1 MMSAKVFV
9 VIVTYNGS
17 KWVTPCFSS
26 LRKSTVPLHTIVID
40 NGSQDDTLARIAAD
54 YPEVEIIDTGKNH
67 GFGKANNIG
76 MELAYR
82 RGADYVFLLN
92 QDAWIDPDAVEKLVA
107 AHQRHPGYGII
118 SPMHLNGAGDGLDYG
133 FSNYIGPNKCRGLY
147 SDIYL
152 GRVKDIYDV
161 GFVNAAAWSMT
172 RKCLERVG
180 GFSPSFFHY
189 GEDDNY
195 AQRLH
200 FHKLELGV
208 LPTARIYHDR
218 EQRPPSKF
226 FESGETFRR
235 EVIARSSNPNANFS
249 FGREW
254 VSVLA
259 HLGYAL
265 ARVNMHDV
273 KLQLAKARLLA
284 AIDKATILANRERSK
299 AGRAAFLDLDGN
311 GGAIHP
317 ASITLRQVT
326 SVQ

>member
-1 MMSAKVFV
+1 MSAKVFV

-17 KWVTPCFSS
+17 KWITPCFSS

-40 NGSQDDTLARIAAD
+40 NGSKDDTLARIAAE
-54 YPEVEIIDTGKNH
+54 YPEVEVVNTGKNH

-76 MELAYR
+76 MELAYQ

-92 QDAWIDPDAVEKLVA
+92 QDAWIDPDAVQKLVE
-107 AHQRHPGYGII
+107 AHQRHPAYGVI

-133 FSNYIGPNKCRGLY
+133 FSNYIAPNKCRRLY

-152 GRVKDIYDV
+152 GRVQDVYDV
-161 GFVNAAAWSMT
+161 GFVNAAAWMMT
-172 RKCLERVG
+172 RECVEKVG

-195 AQRLH
+195 TQRLQ
-200 FHKLELGV
+200 FHKLKLGV
-208 LPTARIYHDR
+208 LPTSRIYHDR

-235 EVIARSSNPNANFS
+235 EVIARSSNPNTNFS

-254 VSVLA
+254 VSVFA

-265 ARVNMHDV
+265 ARVNIHDV
-273 KLQLAKARLLA
+273 KLQLAKVRLLA
-284 AIDKATILANRERSK
+284 GIDKSTILANRERSK
-299 AGRAAFLDLDGN
+299 AGRAAFLELDGKN
-311 GGAIHP
+311 TAAYP
-317 ASITLRQVT
+317 ESMALRQVT